1 VSADHGGADGLRR
14 GPFRGTLHLI
24 SNYQPGPA
32 PMITCIHAPDW
43 TLQDDNCLNAEEED
57 ARSEDGPRLRE
68 FLPTEVQDSSV
79 AGPSVAAL
87 HAPFYI

>member
-1 VSADHGGADGLRR
+1 
-14 GPFRGTLHLI
+14 
-24 SNYQPGPA
+24 
-32 PMITCIHAPDW
+32 MITCIRAPDW